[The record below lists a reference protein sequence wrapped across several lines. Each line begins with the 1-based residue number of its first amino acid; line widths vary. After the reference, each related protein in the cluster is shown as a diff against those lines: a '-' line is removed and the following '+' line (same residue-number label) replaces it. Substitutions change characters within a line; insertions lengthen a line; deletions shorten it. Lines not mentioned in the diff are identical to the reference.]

1 MKIKRAAMAILILA
15 IVIITFIS
23 CDRKGSND
31 INIVV
36 LDADTQVPIEGALI
50 YMKDFRH
57 AVRTDRL
64 GTSRISED
72 FLPSQIQ
79 ITAKNYRRASIPSKT
94 IAKTNVMHLEY
105 DSSLVNPSEANLVF
119 TKADTLRGSYGPY
132 RANNDIKTYDLDIQI
147 DIARKYIMGSN
158 TIQFTMLNDGE
169 RIQIDLFDNLA
180 VDSILYQGVKLD
192 YTREYNA
199 VFIDFPTQLEKGSV
213 QQVEFFYSGN
223 PIEIGRFGG
232 LSFKEDSLGNPWIF
246 TACQVTGASLWW
258 PNKDQQPDEPDSMR
272 VSVTVPAGVIDVSNG
287 KLEKVTE
294 LENGLTR
301 YEWMIHYPINNYC
314 VSLNIGNYTHFSEE
328 YRGMTLDY
336 YVLPYHLEQAKKQFQ
351 QVVPMLECFEKY
363 FGDYPFPND
372 GYKLIEVPYSGM
384 EHQSAVTYGNL
395 FKNGYL
401 DRDWTG
407 VGISTRFDFIIIH
420 ESAHEWFG
428 NSISANDVSD
438 AWIHEGWGTYA
449 EAVYVECQWGYEDA
463 LRYMNGYSLRDMI
476 ANREPIIG
484 PTAVNHWPT
493 GDMYFKGALFLN
505 TIRSIIDDD
514 ELWWSFVYDY
524 SHHFKYRNIFTDEVI
539 NYFNDY
545 LDRDLKP
552 IFEQY
557 LYHADLPV
565 LQIRQYDDHFK
576 YRWQANVPDFNM
588 PVLAGFNDEEMKFL
602 YPISQW
608 KTHPLDGRNMN
619 NWQVATDKF
628 YIKVDLEPGN
638 LEEQQPAGSF

>member
-1 MKIKRAAMAILILA
+1 MKVIRRYTTTILTLI
-15 IVIITFIS
+15 IVTITIDGCGEKS
-23 CDRKGSND
+23 TGEL
-31 INIVV
+31 NIVV
-36 LDADTQVPIEGALI
+36 LDAATQIPVEGVLV
-50 YMKDFRH
+50 YLKDFRH
-57 AVRTDRL
+57 AVRTDRW
-64 GTSRISED
+64 GTSRIPGN
-72 FLPSQIQ
+72 FLPSEIEF
-79 ITAKNYRRASIPSKT
+79 TAKNYKRASIQSNA
-94 IAKTNVMHLEY
+94 IAQTNVMYLDY
-105 DSSLVNPSEANLVF
+105 DSSLVNPIEAELVF
-119 TKADTLRGSYGPY
+119 TKADTLRGSYGTY
-132 RANNDIKTYDLDIQI
+132 RANNDIKTYVLDIQI

-158 TIQFTMLNDGE
+158 TIEFAMLEDGD
-169 RIQIDLFDNLA
+169 RIQIDLFDNLD
-180 VDSILYQGVKLD
+180 VDSILYQGRKLD

-199 VFIDFPTQLEKGSV
+199 VFIDFPEQLKKGSWHH
-213 QQVEFFYSGN
+213 VEFFYSGN
-223 PIEIGRFGG
+223 PIETGRFGG

-246 TACQVTGASLWW
+246 TACQGIGASLWW

-272 VSVTVPAGVIDVSNG
+272 ISVTVPAGVMDVSNG
-287 KLEKVTE
+287 KLEAITE

-301 YEWMIHYPINNYC
+301 YEWIVHYPINNYC

-328 YRGMTLDY
+328 YRGMMLDY
-336 YVLPYHLEQAKKQFQ
+336 YVLPYHLEQAKRQFQ
-351 QVVPMLECFEKY
+351 QVVPMLECFEEH

-384 EHQSAVTYGNL
+384 EHQSAITYGNL

-407 VGISTRFDFIIIH
+407 VGISTRFDFIIVH

-449 EAVYVECQWGYEDA
+449 EAVYVECQWGYKDA
-463 LRYMNGYSLRDMI
+463 LKYMNGYQERDMI

-524 SHHFKYRNIFTDEVI
+524 ANHFKHRNIFTDEVI
-539 NYFNDY
+539 NYFNNY

-557 LYHADLPV
+557 LYHAQLPV
-565 LQIRQYDDHFK
+565 LQVRQFEDRFE
-576 YRWQANVPDFNM
+576 YRWQANVPDFTM
-588 PVLAGFNDEEMKFL
+588 PVKAGFKDEELQFL
-602 YPISQW
+602 YPTSQW
-608 KTHPLDGRNMN
+608 QTQLLAGREME
-619 NWQVATDKF
+619 NWQAATDRF
-628 YIKVDLEPGN
+628 YIMVEIESGN
-638 LEEQQPAGSF
+638 